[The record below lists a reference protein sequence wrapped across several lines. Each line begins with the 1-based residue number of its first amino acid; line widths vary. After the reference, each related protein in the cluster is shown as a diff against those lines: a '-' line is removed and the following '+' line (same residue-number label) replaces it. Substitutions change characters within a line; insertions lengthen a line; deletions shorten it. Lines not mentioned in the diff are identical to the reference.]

1 METSASCV
9 FRLCVVLRLRVW
21 CFGFVCVAASW
32 ELPLRVCF
40 CFMGASASVCG
51 FVCGSAS
58 FVLFVGASA
67 SCVPSASCVALL
79 CGFSASCE
87 FLLRGGFCFVAST
100 ALRGFYSTQWLLL
113 CSMAP
118 ALLRGSCAASC
129 WLFAHTAGFCAYTTK
144 YHFDPLLV
152 VLQNCCMISISCI
165 FRCYL
170 QCQSGSCCGSCCVS
184 RH

>member
-1 METSASCV
+1 M
-9 FRLCVVLRLRVW
+9 
-21 CFGFVCVAASW
+21 CVAASW

-58 FVLFVGASA
+58 FVLFVGAPA
-67 SCVPSASCVALL
+67 SCVPSASCVALV

-100 ALRGFYSTQWLLL
+100 VLRGFYSAQWLLL

-118 ALLRGSCAASC
+118 ALLRGSCAAS
-129 WLFAHTAGFCAYTTK
+129 WLFAHTTCFFAHTTGFCAHTTK
-144 YHFDPLLV
+144 HHFDPLLV
-152 VLQNCCMISISCI
+152 VLQNCCMISISCL
-165 FRCYL
+165 F
-170 QCQSGSCCGSCCVS
+170 
-184 RH
+184 